1 MFCPS
6 CGVQLVSDTTPFCTH
21 CGSPIKASGEAPSP
35 AAGVVPAP
43 VLATAS
49 PAGEPPHVPAASSDK
64 RLLGALVALSLGVVA
79 IGILSVYLC
88 LQVSWRPPLN
98 TSHDNRPSTDSAH
111 ASAPSQTTKS
121 PSNPVTLDEQDHE
134 REVMAKLEHASIE
147 ATIHPYD
154 LLQNPFEYKNKVV
167 LLNVRGYPI
176 LMDGSYWRF
185 QEDFYYKYDPTGFSL
200 FLGLRFDKM
209 IGESE
214 ASYDIMAREVSGH
227 FSSVRPVGQLIAV
240 AQTPP
245 DIKRPW
251 IVEVIGPLSGKNVVG
266 ATVTAPAV
274 LFIRYDQLPVSDGSE
289 APVNATRPSDAPRPS
304 DITAAQ
310 SSDAAATRTPFDA
323 KCLSYAPALVTL
335 AGTITSK
342 TFPGRP
348 NYQSIE
354 KGDQPE
360 TFWILNVGEPI
371 CTNDGAHPSLN
382 PAEKD
387 VSNLQ
392 LLFRNTQLYQTYL
405 PLLNTKVK
413 VTGSLFSAT
422 TIHHKTEVM
431 LQVDSMEPAP

>member
-1 MFCPS
+1 
-6 CGVQLVSDTTPFCTH
+6 V
-21 CGSPIKASGEAPSP
+21 
-35 AAGVVPAP
+35 
-43 VLATAS
+43 
-49 PAGEPPHVPAASSDK
+49 ASSDK
-64 RLLGALVALSLGVVA
+64 KLLGALVALGLGVVA
-79 IGILSVYLC
+79 IGILCVFLC
-88 LQVSWRPPLN
+88 LQVFWRTPIN
-98 TSHDNRPSTDSAH
+98 TSHDNRSSTDSAH
-111 ASAPSQTTKS
+111 GSAPSQTPNS
-121 PSNPVTLDEQDHE
+121 PSNPVKPDDQDHD
-134 REVMAKLEHASIE
+134 REVIAKLEHASIE

-167 LLNVRGYPI
+167 LLNVRGYPVLI
-176 LMDGSYWRF
+176 NGSYWRF
-185 QEDFYYKYDPTGFSL
+185 QEDFDYKYDPTGFSL

-209 IGESE
+209 IGESQ

-227 FSSVRPVGQLIAV
+227 SSSVRPIGQLIAV

-245 DIKRPW
+245 DVKRPW
-251 IVEVIGPLSGKNVVG
+251 VVEVIGPLSGINVFG

-274 LFIRYDQLPVSDGSE
+274 QFIRYGQLPVSDGSE
-289 APVNATRPSDAPRPS
+289 APVNATRPPDVSRPS
-304 DITAAQ
+304 DVTPAQ

-335 AGTITSK
+335 TGTITSK

-360 TFWILNVGEPI
+360 TFWILNVAEPI

-392 LLFRNTQLYQTYL
+392 LLFKNVQLYQTYT
-405 PLLNTKVK
+405 PLLNRTVK

-431 LQVDSMEPAP
+431 LQVDSVEPAHIP